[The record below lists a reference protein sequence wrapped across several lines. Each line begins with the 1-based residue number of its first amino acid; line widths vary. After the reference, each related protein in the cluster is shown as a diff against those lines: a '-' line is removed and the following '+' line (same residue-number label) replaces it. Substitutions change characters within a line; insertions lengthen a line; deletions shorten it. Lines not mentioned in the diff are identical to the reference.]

1 MGEVR
6 GRCVGH
12 AQGGSWGA
20 WNPGH
25 VKNKFGG
32 KAGNSLL
39 AASVLV
45 CASLAL
51 LFTGSSWAQERP
63 AKAFAVARTAA
74 VTPRA
79 MAYRAARETV
89 VQGTVIQYV
98 ETAEAPPIGAH
109 AKVQTAVGIVD
120 VHLGPGSY
128 LRGKNF
134 SLSAGDA
141 VRIVGVQAAG
151 KGANVFLARTVERG
165 SDTLVLR
172 SPRGFLVG
180 TGGARA
186 QAAASG
192 AQGLQR
198 GAAR

>member
-1 MGEVR
+1 
-6 GRCVGH
+6 
-12 AQGGSWGA
+12 
-20 WNPGH
+20 

-32 KAGNSLL
+32 KAGGTLP

-45 CASLAL
+45 CASLAS

-63 AKAFAVARTAA
+63 AKAVAAARTAV

-89 VQGTVIQYV
+89 VQGTVIQYL
-98 ETAEAPPIGAH
+98 ETAEVPPIGAH
-109 AKVQTAVGIVD
+109 ARVQTAVGVVD

-134 SLSAGDA
+134 SLAAGDA
-141 VRIVGVQAAG
+141 VRVVGVGMVA
-151 KGANVFLARTVERG
+151 KGANMFLARTVERG

-180 TGGARA
+180 TGGVRA
-186 QAAASG
+186 PAAASG
-192 AQGLQR
+192 AQSLQR